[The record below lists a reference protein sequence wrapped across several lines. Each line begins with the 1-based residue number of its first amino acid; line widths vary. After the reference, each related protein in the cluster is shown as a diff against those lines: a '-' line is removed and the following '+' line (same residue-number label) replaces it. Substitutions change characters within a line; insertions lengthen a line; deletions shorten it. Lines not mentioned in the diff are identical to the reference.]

1 LIAHKNIAKFLDR
14 NGDMR
19 RGNGET
25 EHIGC
30 MFEQGHKQLLKRKF
44 DVHTKPDNGA
54 YN

>member
-44 DVHTKPDNGA
+44 VVHTKPDNGA